1 MQVTINIP
9 EGIIRTCSKCGWN
22 KEQTKKVFVEYLQ
35 EVTSHLYN
43 QFEIDFD
50 NWINDEDTQEFLD
63 NL

>member
-9 EGIIRTCSKCGWN
+9 EGIIRTCTKCGWN
-22 KEQTKKVFVEYLQ
+22 EEQTRKVIIKYLQ
-35 EVTSHLYN
+35 EVTNHTYN
-43 QFEIDFD
+43 HFEIGFD

>member
-9 EGIIRTCSKCGWN
+9 EGIIQTCKECGWN
-22 KEQTKKVFVEYLQ
+22 EEQTKKVFVEYLQ

>member
-1 MQVTINIP
+1 MQVTVNIP

-22 KEQTKKVFVEYLQ
+22 EKQTKEVFVEYLQ

-50 NWINDEDTQEFLD
+50 NWINDEDTQEFLN